1 MISIIIPTLGLLN
14 EKNLRYQI
22 SNNTEKVPF
31 EIIFCV
37 PKKYFSRLIRYKKYR
52 HVKIV
57 LSNYHNQVK
66 QRLEGIKYAKYNLI
80 LQLDD
85 DICLKEFFITQLFNS
100 SRLLI
105 NKFCLSPIYRYSD
118 TKKKIYNFPSDLKIF
133 LYKFFFQIDLKKNY
147 GKLSNFGL
155 AFDFS
160 PYTKNINNVEWLP
173 GGCMLTSKS
182 YYKIYDTSIFKNFE
196 KSYFEDVF
204 FSIKSSNKKY
214 IDNRISVYLL
224 KEDNNE
230 DLFLNLKYFNKIFFL
245 NKKKN
250 FLKYIIYV
258 IYRCIKKLIF

>member
-1 MISIIIPTLGLLN
+1 MISSLLSSLRLLN

-66 QRLEGIKYAKYNLI
+66 QRLEGIKCAKYNLI

-105 NKFCLSPIYRYSD
+105 NKFVCLLYID
-118 TKKKIYNFPSDLKIF
+118 ILHAKKIYNFPSNLKIF
-133 LYKFFFQIDLKKNY
+133 LYKFFLQIDLKKNY

-173 GGCMLTSKS
+173 GGCMLTNKS

-196 KSYFEDVF
+196 NLISRMF
-204 FSIKSSNKKY
+204 F
-214 IDNRISVYLL
+214 
-224 KEDNNE
+224 
-230 DLFLNLKYFNKIFFL
+230 FN
-245 NKKKN
+245 
-250 FLKYIIYV
+250 
-258 IYRCIKKLIF
+258 

>member
-133 LYKFFFQIDLKKNY
+133 LYKFFFQIDLKK
-147 GKLSNFGL
+147 KL
-155 AFDFS
+155 
-160 PYTKNINNVEWLP
+160 W
-173 GGCMLTSKS
+173 
-182 YYKIYDTSIFKNFE
+182 KIVKFWIG
-196 KSYFEDVF
+196 
-204 FSIKSSNKKY
+204 I
-214 IDNRISVYLL
+214 
-224 KEDNNE
+224 
-230 DLFLNLKYFNKIFFL
+230 
-245 NKKKN
+245 
-250 FLKYIIYV
+250 
-258 IYRCIKKLIF
+258 